1 MATPYLKNS
10 LQADCHQSLNQSIPQ
25 DLLDSLNEP
34 LEDFGSNIDYL
45 YDFVPGNDEVQQNF
59 LDLPPADNFEGLI
72 DPALQNE
79 ESSDISTLQGQFEYH
94 DYPTYNTNKPLLFQS
109 PDGQFMA
116 LQTQSTQPSQA
127 QPELSAL
134 PQDLNP
140 YAPLYP
146 QYQFQSQY
154 PDAGIDGHQG
164 ALSIPQ
170 YPPVYDQRVQQ
181 PPSSSMASMP
191 QANPHVQPAPGI
203 CRNCGCVAHYPP
215 CLQPLAHAKPAQ
227 SIPAQVSQPERR
239 KWAPKTRWMDEDK
252 DEESDGC
259 QEIPAKK
266 GRKNV
271 SRLVSRAAK
280 SKTTRV
286 KKKVQKDGSTNI
298 FPYPPFGE
306 PLDWRTADDCHISYL
321 SAGQFDDELLFTAKE
336 LRDYLEQ
343 CPRELKIWLQNSPSK
358 CKGRHIDADVKCRYS
373 ECPAKYGTIL
383 HGWHRVAFDEFPE
396 RTSTGIKDPYKMAGV
411 MHLWCFEQCVDP
423 LEPIEKQ
430 ILLPDDREFEHET
443 SNRMAITRDDYKLV
457 IEGAIRPW
465 IRERRRVGVTQ
476 APYAR
481 HEDTLAWA
489 LCNFHVKHQNGSR
502 DRTRQKR
509 NEDKPDNEKK
519 SMDIIMGDL
528 AEYHKR
534 TELAKSRK
542 GNKGGIVQSNSFASE
557 PVNPPQVGRQS
568 PERKEIAENVPED
581 WVQDV
586 IEAAPYEL
594 APLSE
599 DERFEL
605 LKEFNQTGNTA
616 ARPITPESLGT
627 EVPMRVSCPP
637 AETTPMSNH
646 PLADQAKVSP
656 VIFQAGGSP
665 LGLRSLFGPRT
676 GSVSSTRSRK
686 RSREQVGTPDAKKG
700 RQSPPD
706 PVAVQAGDSPLGT
719 RSLFGSPTGSVASTG
734 SRKRSREEE
743 AGTPDAKKRRH
754 TPPDPVAV
762 QAGDSPLGTRSLFG
776 SPTGSVASSTRS
788 RKRSREEEAVN
799 APDTKKRRHTPPDPV
814 AVQAG
819 NSPLR
824 MKSSFGSPTG
834 SVASSTRRRSWY
846 SLPKRSPVRRGSGP
860 LRDRISV

>member
-10 LQADCHQSLNQSIPQ
+10 LQADCHQSLSQSIPQ
-25 DLLDSLNEP
+25 ELLDSLNEP
-34 LEDFGSNIDYL
+34 LEDFGSNLDYL
-45 YDFVPGNDEVQQNF
+45 YDFVPENDEVHTQNF
-59 LDLPPADNFEGLI
+59 PELPPADGFEDFI

-79 ESSDISTLQGQFEYH
+79 ESSDISTLQGQSRYH

-109 PDGQFMA
+109 PDGPFMA
-116 LQTQSTQPSQA
+116 LRPQSTQPSQA
-127 QPELSAL
+127 QPELFAL

-146 QYQFQSQY
+146 HYQFQSQY
-154 PDAGIDGHQG
+154 PDAGINGHQG

-170 YPPVYDQRVQQ
+170 YPPVYDQK
-181 PPSSSMASMP
+181 
-191 QANPHVQPAPGI
+191 PAPGI

-215 CLQPLAHAKPAQ
+215 CLLQPLAHAKPAQ

-239 KWAPKTRWMDEDK
+239 KWAPKTRWMDED
-252 DEESDGC
+252 EESDEC

-271 SRLVSRAAK
+271 SRLVSRVAK

-306 PLDWRTADDCHISYL
+306 LLEWRTADDCHISYL

-411 MHLWCFEQCVDP
+411 MHLWCFEQCIDP

-502 DRTRQKR
+502 DKTRQKR
-509 NEDKPDNEKK
+509 NEDKPDDEKK
-519 SMDIIMGDL
+519 SMDLIMGDL

-534 TELAKSRK
+534 AELTKSRK
-542 GNKGGIVQSNSFASE
+542 GNKGGIIQSNSFASK

-581 WVQDV
+581 RVQDV

-599 DERFEL
+599 DEMFEL
-605 LKEFNQTGNTA
+605 LKEFNQTGDTA
-616 ARPITPESLGT
+616 ARPITPQSLGT

-637 AETTPMSNH
+637 AETATMSNH

-656 VIFQAGGSP
+656 AMIQDSITIPAPVVFQAGGSP
-665 LGLRSLFGPRT
+665 LGT
-676 GSVSSTRSRK
+676 G
-686 RSREQVGTPDAKKG
+686 
-700 RQSPPD
+700 
-706 PVAVQAGDSPLGT
+706 
-719 RSLFGSPTGSVASTG
+719 SLFGSTTGSVLSTG

-743 AGTPDAKKRRH
+743 AVGTPDAKKRRQY
-754 TPPDPVAV
+754 PPDPISV
-762 QAGDSPLGTRSLFG
+762 QVGDSPIGTRSLFG

-788 RKRSREEEAVN
+788 RKRSREEEAVD
-799 APDTKKRRHTPPDPV
+799 APEAKRRPP
-814 AVQAG
+814 
-819 NSPLR
+819 
-824 MKSSFGSPTG
+824 PTW
-834 SVASSTRRRSWY
+834 STGPPRRRSRY
-846 SLPKRSPVRRGSGP
+846 SLPKRSPARRGSGP
-860 LRDRISV
+860 LRKRISV